1 MPTDL
6 DPLDLA
12 DRRVNDG
19 TADERRLAVALIAAN
34 RDAERYRI
42 ALESLT
48 PGGSGYHRNPERCVE
63 VIQDAKREPARIVS
77 QLRAEVNRLQTQ
89 AQAIE
94 LALGAGEHLVDRS
107 GAEPRWRT
115 LPEAVAAVVGE
126 VKRLR
131 ALTAAEWGEAGPPG
145 WEHFDGY
152 WRRDLDDNRQLR
164 VSRADDGGW
173 RVAIEEADTWG
184 VRVSGIHRWAL
195 DAMAAADAE
204 AKP

>member
-77 QLRAEVNRLQTQ
+77 QLRAEVNRLQAQ

-126 VKRLR
+126 VERLR
-131 ALTAAEWGEAGPPG
+131 ALQQPGQMWCMVRPGGKVWSHYPSLDAALRAAEILGLGSNAGWHIVCPDGERIDLGP
-145 WEHFDGY
+145 DG
-152 WRRDLDDNRQLR
+152 RP
-164 VSRADDGGW
+164 V
-173 RVAIEEADTWG
+173 
-184 VRVSGIHRWAL
+184 
-195 DAMAAADAE
+195 
-204 AKP
+204 KP